1 MKTKFNILFAALA
14 ALGGCS
20 LAPAYKT
27 PNMPVAQTWGEEDIY
42 QTQKNFDVQAMALES
57 FIRDERL
64 LQIIRTA
71 LSDNRDLKSRLVDA
85 QAARALY
92 QTERAKLLPSIYAGG
107 SGGEAKTRAAG
118 KEKNYTGEVGLS
130 AFELDLFGKNRS
142 AKNSKKEQY
151 FARLEEVRSAE
162 ILLTAQ
168 TASAWVTL
176 ASDREMLKIA
186 RETVKS
192 AQESA
197 NIAKRRFEAGVTS
210 KLDLYQAQTILHQAQ
225 ADVADY
231 TAVVAQDRHALELLA
246 GGAVSEELLPSDLE
260 QVHEWFGDVQA
271 GTSSSVL
278 LHRPDI
284 RAAEHT
290 LKSANADIGA
300 ARAEFFPV
308 ISLVAATGLASAEL
322 SKLFS
327 DASSVWSYMGDIN

>member
-1 MKTKFNILFAALA
+1 M
-14 ALGGCS
+14 
-20 LAPAYKT
+20 
-27 PNMPVAQTWGEEDIY
+27 
-42 QTQKNFDVQAMALES
+42 
-57 FIRDERL
+57 
-64 LQIIRTA
+64 
-71 LSDNRDLKSRLVDA
+71 
-85 QAARALY
+85 
-92 QTERAKLLPSIYAGG
+92 
-107 SGGEAKTRAAG
+107 
-118 KEKNYTGEVGLS
+118 GLS

-210 KLDLYQAQTILHQAQ
+210 KLDLYQAQTILHQTQ

-260 QVHEWFGDVQA
+260 QVHEWFGEVQA

-278 LHRPDI
+278 LRQPDI

-300 ARAEFFPV
+300 ARAQFFPV
-308 ISLVAATGLASAEL
+308 ISLVAATGLTGAEF

-327 DASSVWSYMGDIN
+327 DASSVWSYMGDINIPIFSGGEKRANLKYAKAKYQAYLAQYEYKEVKDELVRRATIYKQIDAQKNLLFAAKEGYYLARTRYERGIDTYMNVSELQRAYYDAERALISTTLTEVNNRISLYKALGGGTQDIDNEQK